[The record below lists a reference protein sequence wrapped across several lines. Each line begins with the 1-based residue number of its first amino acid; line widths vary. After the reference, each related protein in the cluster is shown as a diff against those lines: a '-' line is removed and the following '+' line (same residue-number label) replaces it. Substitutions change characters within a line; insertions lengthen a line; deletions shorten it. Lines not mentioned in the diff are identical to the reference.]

1 VRRRLELV
9 IADGL
14 LWAGGGYLA
23 GTFPSTWI
31 VARSRGAQAL
41 LAAASRSSGETD
53 PHILMTTHL
62 GVGWTALAA
71 TLDVLKGLVFVL
83 AAREWGHLDPAWLAL
98 CGVTVVV
105 GHAFP
110 FYLKEM
116 AGRGLA
122 AASGVL
128 LVLLPVEMTVAGLI
142 IVAGGAARVTGLATT
157 FAMGSVP
164 LVAAVQGQPG
174 QYVAM
179 AAAIFSII
187 MIRRLEGVGDV
198 TRRGITPARAVL
210 YRCLYDASEPPPK
223 LNPWRSR
230 EGKLPP

>member
-1 VRRRLELV
+1 MVGRLV
-9 IADGL
+9 
-14 LWAGGGYLA
+14 WAGGGYLA

-31 VARSRGAQAL
+31 VARSKGARAL
-41 LAAASRSSGETD
+41 LAAAGRSAGESD
-53 PHILMTTHL
+53 PHILMTSHL

-71 TLDVLKGLVFVL
+71 TLDVLKGLVFLL
-83 AAREWGHLDPAWLAL
+83 AAREWGHLAPAWLAL

-142 IVAGGAARVTGLATT
+142 IVAGGAGRVTGLATT
-157 FAMGSVP
+157 FAMASVP
-164 LVAAVQGQPG
+164 LIAAIQGQAG
-174 QYVAM
+174 EYVAM
-179 AAAIFSII
+179 ASAILAII
-187 MIRRLEGVGDV
+187 VIRRLEGIGDV
-198 TRRGITPARAVL
+198 TGRGISPARAVL
-210 YRCLYDASEPPPK
+210 YRGLYDASEAPSR

-230 EGKLPP
+230 EGDVPR

>member
-1 VRRRLELV
+1 M
-9 IADGL
+9 IARGV

-23 GTFPSTWI
+23 GTVPSTWI
-31 VARSRGAQAL
+31 VARSKGARGL
-41 LAAASRSSGETD
+41 LAEAGRASGETD
-53 PHILMTTHL
+53 PHILMTSHL

-83 AAREWGHLDPAWLAL
+83 AAREWGHMAPAWLAL

-122 AASGVL
+122 AASGVF

-157 FAMGSVP
+157 IAMAGVP
-164 LVAAVQGQPG
+164 VIAAAQGQPG
-174 QYVAM
+174 EFVAM
-179 AAAIFSII
+179 ATAILAII
-187 MIRRLEGVGDV
+187 IIRRLEGIGDV
-198 TRRGITPARAVL
+198 TRRGVSPGRAVL
-210 YRCLYDASEPPPK
+210 YRCLYDASEAPAK
-223 LNPWRSR
+223 LNPWRPR
-230 EGKLPP
+230 EGKLPQ

>member
-1 VRRRLELV
+1 M
-9 IADGL
+9 IAGRL

-31 VARSRGAQAL
+31 VAKANRAGGL
-41 LAAASRSSGETD
+41 LAAAGRASGETD
-53 PHILMTTHL
+53 PHILMSKHL

-71 TLDVLKGLVFVL
+71 TLDVLKALVFVL
-83 AAREWGHLDPAWLAL
+83 AAREWGHLDAAWLAL

-122 AASGVL
+122 AGSGVFL
-128 LVLLPVEMTVAGLI
+128 ALLPVEMVVAGLL
-142 IVAGGAARVTGLATT
+142 IVIGGIARVTGLASTI
-157 FAMGSVP
+157 AVASVP
-164 LVAAVQGQPG
+164 LVGALQGQPG
-174 QYVAM
+174 EFLAM
-179 AAAIFSII
+179 AGAIFAII
-187 MIRRLEGVGDV
+187 IIRRLEGVEEV
-198 TRRGITPARAVL
+198 TRGGISLRRAVL
-210 YRCLYDASEPPPK
+210 YRCLYDASEPPAR

-230 EGKLPP
+230 EGKLPQ

>member
-1 VRRRLELV
+1 MVRGLV
-9 IADGL
+9 
-14 LWAGGGYLA
+14 WAGGGYLA
-23 GTFPSTWI
+23 GTFPSTWV
-31 VARSRGAQAL
+31 VARSKGARGL
-41 LAAASRSSGETD
+41 LAAAGRSAGESD
-53 PHILMTTHL
+53 PHILMTSHL

-83 AAREWGHLDPAWLAL
+83 AAREWGHLDPAAWLAL

-110 FYLKEM
+110 FYLQEM

-128 LVLLPVEMTVAGLI
+128 LVLLPVEMTIAGLI

-157 FAMGSVP
+157 IAMASVP
-164 LVAAVQGQPG
+164 PIAAIQGQPG
-174 QYVAM
+174 ELVAM
-179 AAAIFSII
+179 AAAILAII
-187 MIRRLEGVGDV
+187 LIRRLEGIGEV
-198 TRRGITPARAVL
+198 TARGISPGRAVL
-210 YRCLYDASEPPPK
+210 YRGLYDASEPPAR

-230 EGKLPP
+230 EGDAPP

>member
-1 VRRRLELV
+1 MVGR
-9 IADGL
+9 L

-23 GTFPSTWI
+23 GTFPSTWV
-31 VARSRGAQAL
+31 VARSKGAREL
-41 LAAASRSSGETD
+41 LAAAGRSAGESD
-53 PHILMTTHL
+53 PHILMTSHL

-71 TLDVLKGLVFVL
+71 TLDVLKGFVFVL
-83 AAREWGHLDPAWLAL
+83 AAREWGHLHPAWLAL

-142 IVAGGAARVTGLATT
+142 IVAGGIARVTGLATT
-157 FAMGSVP
+157 FAMASVP
-164 LVAAVQGQPG
+164 VIAAIQGQPG
-174 QYVAM
+174 ELVAM
-179 AAAIFSII
+179 GAAILAII
-187 MIRRLEGVGDV
+187 LIRRLEGIGDV
-198 TRRGITPARAVL
+198 TRRGISPGRAVL
-210 YRCLYDASEPPPK
+210 YRCLYDASEAPLR

-230 EGKLPP
+230 QGDVPR

>member
-1 VRRRLELV
+1 MVR
-9 IADGL
+9 GL
-14 LWAGGGYLA
+14 IWAGGGYLA
-23 GTFPSTWI
+23 GTLPSTWI
-31 VARSRGAQAL
+31 VARSNGARGL
-41 LAAASRSSGETD
+41 LAAAGRSSGESD
-53 PHILMTTHL
+53 PHILMTSHL

-83 AAREWGHLDPAWLAL
+83 AAREWGHLNPAWLAL

-128 LVLLPVEMTVAGLI
+128 LVLLPVEMVIAGLL
-142 IVAGGAARVTGLATT
+142 IVAGGAARVTGLASTI
-157 FAMGSVP
+157 AMASVP
-164 LVAAVQGQPG
+164 LIAAIQGQPG
-174 QYVAM
+174 ELVAM
-179 AAAIFSII
+179 AAAILAII
-187 MIRRLEGVGDV
+187 VIRRLEGIGEV
-198 TRRGITPARAVL
+198 TARGISPGRAVL
-210 YRCLYDASEPPPK
+210 YRGLYDASEPPAR

-230 EGKLPP
+230 EGDVPR

>member
-1 VRRRLELV
+1 VSV
-9 IADGL
+9 SGVV
-14 LWAGGGYLA
+14 WAALGYLV

-31 VARSRGAQAL
+31 VAEAKGAHGL
-41 LAAASRSSGETD
+41 MAAAGRSSGETD
-53 PHILMTTHL
+53 PHILMTKHL

-71 TLDVLKGLVFVL
+71 TLDVLKGLVFVA
-83 AAREWGHLDPAWLAL
+83 AAREVLGLGPAWVAL

-122 AASGVL
+122 AASGVFL
-128 LVLLPVEMTVAGLI
+128 FLLPVEMTVAGLL

-157 FAMGSVP
+157 IAMASVP
-164 LVAAVQGQPG
+164 LVAAIQGQPG
-174 QYVAM
+174 EFVAM
-179 AAAIFSII
+179 GAAIFAIV
-187 MIRRLEGVGDV
+187 MIRRLEGIGEV
-198 TRRGITPARAVL
+198 TGRGISPMRAIL
-210 YRCLYDASEPPPK
+210 YRCLYDASEPPAK

-230 EGKLPP
+230 EGKLPQ

>member
-1 VRRRLELV
+1 MLAARM
-9 IADGL
+9 

-31 VARSRGAQAL
+31 VARAKRARGL
-41 LAAASRSSGETD
+41 LAAAGRASGETD
-53 PHILMTTHL
+53 PHILMTKHL

-71 TLDVLKGLVFVL
+71 TLDVLKALLFML
-83 AAREWGHLDPAWLAL
+83 AAREWGHLTPAWLAL

-122 AASGVL
+122 AASGVF

-142 IVAGGAARVTGLATT
+142 IVAGGAARVTGLASTI
-157 FAMGSVP
+157 AMASVP
-164 LVAAVQGQPG
+164 LIAAIQGQPG
-174 QYVAM
+174 EFVAL
-179 AAAIFSII
+179 AAAIFAII
-187 MIRRLEGVGDV
+187 IIRRLEGVGEV
-198 TRRGITPARAVL
+198 ISRGIAPGRAVL
-210 YRCLYDASEPPPK
+210 YRCLYDASQAPAK
-223 LNPWRSR
+223 LNPRRSR